1 MTVCNGII
9 MISCNFKKR
18 KKKLL
23 ISFFSISTTSISNKW
38 ILIQSA
44 IAQKTSWLNQ
54 FLLNK
59 QEHVDLSSL
68 KLIYRRD
75 IRYKYY

>member
-1 MTVCNGII
+1 M
-9 MISCNFKKR
+9 
-18 KKKLL
+18 L
-23 ISFFSISTTSISNKW
+23 ISFFSSSTTSISNKW

-68 KLIYRRD
+68 KLIDMTLD
-75 IRYKYY
+75 INIINNNY